1 MTARNTRKYPRIPA
15 RFTVEWRLGEK
26 TSRARAAVLGGGGL
40 FLEMESPLPAEAE
53 ISLRFRPARHL
64 PLIQAK
70 AKFLYFLPKQGA
82 AFEFTEISSRHR
94 ALLLRLI
101 EHKKGNRRQFPRV
114 RLATQVQS
122 EHTMLLTYSRDVSVG
137 GMFIETKTPLPAES
151 VLSVRFNLDPDA
163 PVIVAKGFVT
173 YQVKGFGMGMH
184 FIEINPEDRDRIAAY
199 VSRNMALA
207 IPYKESRSDK

>member
-1 MTARNTRKYPRIPA
+1 VTRKNTRKYPRIPA

-40 FLEMESPLPAEAE
+40 FLEMENPPPADAE
-53 ISLRFRPARHL
+53 VSLRFRPAPHL

-70 AKFLYFLPKQGA
+70 AKFLYHLPGQGV
-82 AFEFTEISSRHR
+82 AFQFTDITSKHR
-94 ALLLRLI
+94 ELLLRLI

-151 VLSVRFNLDPDA
+151 VLSVRFNIDPDG
-163 PVIVAKGFVT
+163 PVIMAKGFVT
-173 YQVKGFGMGMH
+173 YQAKGFGMGMQ
-184 FIEINPEDRDRIAAY
+184 FVEISPEDRDRIAAY

-207 IPYKESRSDK
+207 VPRKEPRGVK